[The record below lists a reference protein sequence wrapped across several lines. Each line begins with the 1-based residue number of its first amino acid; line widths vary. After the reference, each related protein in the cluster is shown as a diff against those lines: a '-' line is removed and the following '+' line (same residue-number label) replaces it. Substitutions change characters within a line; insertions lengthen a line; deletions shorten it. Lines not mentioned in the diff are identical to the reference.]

1 MSKNRNLY
9 LKLEYYRKKYGY
21 KQSDM
26 ATLLG
31 LCASSYSHKVNGL
44 SKFSF
49 DEIMLI
55 HNVLNKAAKKAGDN
69 PLTLDEIFLT

>member
-1 MSKNRNLY
+1 MSKNRKLY

-26 ATLLG
+26 AVLIGKTT
-31 LCASSYSHKVNGL
+31 SSYSHKVCGL
-44 SKFSF
+44 SKFTF

-55 HNVLNKAAKKAGDN
+55 HTVLNKAAKKAGDS

>member
-1 MSKNRNLY
+1 MSKNRKKY

-26 ATLLG
+26 AILIG
-31 LCASSYSHKVNGL
+31 LCTSSYSHKVNGL
-44 SKFSF
+44 SKFTF
-49 DEIMLI
+49 DEIMLL
-55 HNVLNKAAKKAGDN
+55 HGVLNKAAKKAGDN

>member
-1 MSKNRNLY
+1 MSKNRKKY

-26 ATLLG
+26 AVLIGKKT
-31 LCASSYSHKVNGL
+31 SSYSHKVCGL
-44 SKFSF
+44 TPFSF
-49 DEIMLI
+49 DEIKLI
-55 HNVLNKAAKKAGDN
+55 YTALNKAAKKAGDN